1 MSESR
6 MIAGDAYVTKNGTY
20 IYPNKEVDIDSL
32 TSFVL
37 DNEYRSTG
45 YRQNYDLYTGQHDI
59 LRKPIDNESAR
70 PDNRLISNWA
80 NYVVDTYVGYFM
92 GKPPKINLED
102 DSSNEKLQDWLN
114 INSFQDKLTEVAKQ
128 VAVYGHSYMLAYQT
142 ENSNTEVAVIDPS
155 SGFMIY
161 DTSINQ
167 KPIAFVRYSYF
178 NNVLNGEIYTANSI
192 QSFTEK
198 QFTDKRTSLF
208 GEVPAVEFD
217 SNSERLSIVGKI
229 RTLVDEYDQALSQK
243 ANQVAYFDEAYLK
256 VLGIQLPQDENGKPI
271 FNLGENKILYSPD
284 PDAVNGD
291 VDFISKPDGDTMQE
305 NMLNRLKDDIFQTAM
320 VTNLNDEA
328 FSGNA
333 SGVAIKYKL
342 LSMQNQA
349 AVEER
354 KFRISLRNLLGTII
368 GMGRV
373 VGSIDK
379 KKVRKELHFKFDRN
393 IPLDLAN
400 QAQTARELK
409 GIVSDETM
417 LKTLDI
423 VDDPKKEMD
432 RITSEQQEQVKNA
445 IKNQA
450 SATDMLKGGNN
461 SDSTQQP
468 QERGVLEESGS
479 GGTSMD
485 KAEPGQR

>member
-1 MSESR
+1 MAESK

-32 TSFVL
+32 TSFIL

-45 YRQNYDLYTGQHDI
+45 YRKNYDMYTGQHDI
-59 LRKPIDNESAR
+59 LRKPYDRESAR

-92 GKPPKINLED
+92 GKPPKISLED
-102 DSSNEKLQDWLN
+102 DANNDKLQDWLN
-114 INSFQDKLTEVAKQ
+114 NNSFQDKLTEVAKQ
-128 VAVYGHSYMLAYQT
+128 VAVYGRSYMLTYQT
-142 ENSNTEVAVIDPS
+142 ENADTEVAVIDPS

-167 KPIAFVRYSYF
+167 KPIAFVRYGYF
-178 NNVLNGEIYTANSI
+178 NNVLSGEMYTANKI
-192 QSFTEK
+192 KSFTEK
-198 QFTDKRTSLF
+198 QFTDEKASLF

-229 RTLVDEYDQALSQK
+229 RTLVDEYDKAFSQK

-256 VLGIQLPQDENGKPI
+256 IIGIPLPKDDNGNPI
-271 FNLGENKILYSPD
+271 FNLNEDRILYSPD
-284 PDAVNGD
+284 PMAANGD

-354 KFRISLRNLLGTII
+354 KFRISLRNLLGTVI
-368 GMGRV
+368 GMGKV
-373 VGSIDK
+373 IGTIDK
-379 KKVRKELHFKFDRN
+379 DQVRKELRFKFNRN
-393 IPLDLAN
+393 IPIDLAN
-400 QAQTARELK
+400 QAQTAGELK
-409 GIVSDETM
+409 GIVSDQTM
-417 LKTLDI
+417 LSTLDI

-432 RITSEQQEQVKNA
+432 RIADEQEEQVKRA
-445 IKNQA
+445 VKNQA
-450 SATDMLKGGNN
+450 SATDILKGGNN
-461 SDSTQQP
+461 GEDTEQP
-468 QERGVLEESGS
+468 QERGLLEGS
-479 GGTSMD
+479 GTSGTGMD
-485 KAEPGQR
+485 KPKPS